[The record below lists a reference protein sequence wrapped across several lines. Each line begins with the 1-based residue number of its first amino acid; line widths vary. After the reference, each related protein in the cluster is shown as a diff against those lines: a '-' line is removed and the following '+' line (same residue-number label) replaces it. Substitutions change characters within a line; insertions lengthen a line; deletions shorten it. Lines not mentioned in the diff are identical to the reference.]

1 MPRIGMGILLKKYK
15 GKKQVLQF
23 VLNIM
28 VNILILEMLQKKLDE
43 IALQLGILF
52 KKTMNTQEKGKRLIQ
67 KLKELGQ
74 KA

>member
-1 MPRIGMGILLKKYK
+1 MSSIKAEVSKHA
-15 GKKQVLQF
+15 
-23 VLNIM
+23 LNSGD
-28 VNILILEMLQKKLDE
+28 VTKKLDE

>member
-1 MPRIGMGILLKKYK
+1 MPDIL
-15 GKKQVLQF
+15 
-23 VLNIM
+23 
-28 VNILILEMLQKKLDE
+28 
-43 IALQLGILF
+43 LF